1 MGRESTINEDTVYLL
16 ELLSASTSRD
26 CGKGIKVHISYEIS
40 AIILSFMDPLAHTN
54 GTTNGDAIVESPAA
68 FDPLIFRKYLLS
80 LLPPV
85 IAADPVDLDTLFVD
99 EFDERVGRFA
109 TEAGGVIYIVKIKN
123 EAEGERVVLW

>member
-1 MGRESTINEDTVYLL
+1 MSRGVS
-16 ELLSASTSRD
+16 SASWLLFITS
-26 CGKGIKVHISYEIS
+26 KGLWERHQSAHHYEIS

-54 GTTNGDAIVESPAA
+54 GTTNGDASVESPAA

-85 IAADPVDLDTLFVD
+85 IGADPADLDTLFVD
-99 EFDERVGRFA
+99 EFDERAGRFA

-123 EAEGERVVLW
+123 EAEGERVVL